1 MVSPCGS
8 PPPIWSTIWSTI
20 FTRSYEKTRYD
31 IERYSKQT
39 LTLQCFAEQCKKL
52 QNELIETPT
61 LKVVR
66 SNRIGRTKLKAL
78 NHNGFK
84 AFLFFNFLR
93 SKGVWST
100 VWSTIAIKPLHFRT
114 ESC

>member
-1 MVSPCGS
+1 MRGRISGKPLPCGCQFTV
-8 PPPIWSTIWSTI
+8 WSTIWSTI

-31 IERYSKQT
+31 IERYSKQI

-52 QNELIETPT
+52 KNELIETPT

-84 AFLFFNFLR
+84 AFLLFSFSR
-93 SKGVWST
+93 
-100 VWSTIAIKPLHFRT
+100 
-114 ESC
+114 